1 MTLKRI
7 ARLFESHPGFKE
19 FKKSISGPE
28 PVSLDAALLRDRALV
43 LSEEFEY
50 KGDRSDLREAL
61 ADLAVSFHPTAFH
74 QASAMLSFL
83 GQTLFHDVSRPPD
96 HRTLRRILDFDGPL
110 VFFVGHTSYF
120 DYMLI
125 ADLLR
130 EMGLPAPVMHVSGS
144 LCRGRPAQWLT
155 GLRTLAVP
163 KHLNEVRH
171 RAYSWYCAA
180 LAEAMEPQVMFAR
193 TSRYAVRSRDG
204 ILREPY
210 VPHGVLASV
219 RATGHVMVV
228 PVAVSYSIIPEDKYL
243 SSDAVFP
250 LLSMFP
256 HNRGSALALSLG
268 LGNPERVLRKL
279 GGVFSDVSVDLGE
292 PIELVH
298 DDSFTLQRISQRA
311 IEAIARNK
319 MIQPSQVV
327 AKAIAATNQR
337 TVSGLREEIEKE
349 LEGTKAFFQARYR
362 KEPPFHPLLA
372 TDVPAAVL
380 QGIRDLT
387 GRGAI
392 ERCLF
397 RRAYVSANDSL
408 LQFYAYHADRRIYPL
423 RGRNTMAVV
432 NAGVWGYTLALHI
445 GRNLLAKEELAEHSL
460 VLYDSREDLIEKLT
474 VEGKHPWH
482 FRDIPLP
489 RSVRPEAD
497 LRAAVGDTSLI
508 LLVTPSKYFY
518 STMLKVLELAPDMSD
533 LVIATKGFIPETGL
547 LPCDSVY
554 NEMQRIGKRMRVSV
568 LSGANLAHEVVEGG
582 AGVTQLACEDI
593 ETFERLRM
601 LIETRRFRVVYSNDV
616 IGTSISA
623 ALKNVYAI
631 GYGIL
636 EGSKRAPENFLATYS
651 TLVTAEIRTFGL
663 LLGARPESF
672 DAESQGWMAD
682 LLATCRGGRSAQ
694 FGRDL
699 AARDDKQG
707 KSRPARYV
715 LEQYRKKKIAVE
727 GFEASRFA
735 RRMAS
740 QRGFHPPILGE
751 IYSILHGGEP
761 VDVESFIDKCL
772 DVLTNK
778 LSQAPAASAG
788 RRSKIY

>member
-19 FKKSISGPE
+19 FKKSLTGPE
-28 PVSLDAALLRDRALV
+28 PVSLDAALLRERALV

-61 ADLAVSFHPTAFH
+61 ADLAVSFHPTEFH
-74 QASAMLSFL
+74 QACAIVSFL
-83 GQTLFHDVSRPPD
+83 GRTLFHDVSRPPD
-96 HRTLRRILDFDGPL
+96 HRTIRRILDFNGPL
-110 VFFVGHTSYF
+110 FFFVGHTSYF

-130 EMGLPAPVMHVSGS
+130 QIGLPAPVMHVSGS
-144 LCRGRPAQWLT
+144 LCQGRPSQWLT
-155 GLRTLAVP
+155 AFRTLAVP
-163 KHLNEVRH
+163 KHLDQIRH

-180 LAEAMEPQVMFAR
+180 LAEAMESQVIFAR
-193 TSRYAVRSRDG
+193 TSRYTVRSRDG

-210 VPHGVLASV
+210 APHAVVAAV
-219 RATGHVMVV
+219 RATGRAMVV
-228 PVAVSYSIIPEDKYL
+228 PVAVSYSIIPEDNYL

-256 HNRGSALALSLG
+256 RNRGWALALSLG
-268 LGNPERVLRKL
+268 LGNPERVLKKL
-279 GGVFSDVSVDLGE
+279 DGVFSDVSVDFGE

-298 DDSFTLQRISQRA
+298 EDSFTLQRISHRA
-311 IEAIARNK
+311 IEEIARNK
-319 MIQPSQVV
+319 MIQPSHVV
-327 AKAIAATNQR
+327 AKAMAASNQT
-337 TVSGLREEIEKE
+337 TVSNLREEIEKE
-349 LEGTKAFFQARYR
+349 LESTRAFFQTRYR
-362 KEPPFHPLLA
+362 KEPPLHPLLL
-372 TDVPAAVL
+372 TDIPAAVR
-380 QGIRDLT
+380 QGIENLT
-387 GRGAI
+387 RRGAI

-397 RRAYVSANDSL
+397 RTAYARSNERL

-432 NAGVWGYTLALHI
+432 NAGAWGYTLAIHI
-445 GRNLLAKEELAEHSL
+445 GKNMLAKEELAEHSL

-508 LLVTPSKYFY
+508 MLVTPSKYFY
-518 STMLKVLELAPDMSD
+518 STMVKVLELAPDMSD

-554 NEMQRIGKRMRVSV
+554 NEMQRIGKRMKLSV

-582 AGVTQLACEDI
+582 AGVTQLACEDP

-616 IGTSISA
+616 VGTSISA

-651 TLVTAEIRTFGL
+651 TLVTAEIRTFGV
-663 LLGARPESF
+663 LLGAQPETF

-699 AARDDKQG
+699 AARDEKQG
-707 KSRPARYV
+707 KSRSARYV

-727 GFEASRFA
+727 GFEASRYA

-751 IYSILHGGEP
+751 IYAILHGGEP
-761 VDVESFIDKCL
+761 VDIDSFIDKCL
-772 DVLTNK
+772 DVLSNK
-778 LSQAPAASAG
+778 PRQAPAASA
-788 RRSKIY
+788 RTRSRIY